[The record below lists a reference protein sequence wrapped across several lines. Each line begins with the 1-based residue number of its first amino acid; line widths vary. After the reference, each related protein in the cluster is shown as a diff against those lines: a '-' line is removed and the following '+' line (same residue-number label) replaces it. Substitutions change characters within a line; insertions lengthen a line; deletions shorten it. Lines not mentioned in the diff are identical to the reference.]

1 MSLGHLFQ
9 KLVDIGQILPP
20 NYRIRDMK
28 SISIIIPAYNEEAC
42 VAELVSRLGMV
53 MDRESSYSWDLLI
66 IENGSSDNTFE
77 ELVKARSKEPRLR
90 IMKLSR
96 NFRMDG
102 GITAG
107 LSGINSDA
115 CVIMTADLQD
125 PPEVI
130 PAFVRKWEEGYE
142 NIYAEIKNREGI
154 SPIRRFNSV
163 MFYKVASYLSD
174 GLITKNASDFRLVDR
189 KVYEAVRIMNERNR
203 FVRGLFSWVGFKSV
217 GVSIDRPP
225 RFAGVSNAHSFK
237 VFELALK
244 GIMAHSNKPLRF
256 ISIFGFFVSL
266 FAMAS
271 LIPLTWI
278 WFHDGVPFA
287 GFGTIVA
294 LIILGLGSQIFF
306 IGVLSEYLGMVY
318 EEVKSRPNFV
328 VSETIGFD

>member
-1 MSLGHLFQ
+1 
-9 KLVDIGQILPP
+9 
-20 NYRIRDMK
+20 MK
-28 SISIIIPAYNEEAC
+28 SVSIVIPAYNEQAC
-42 VAELVSRLGMV
+42 VEELVSRLTKV
-53 MDRESSYSWDLLI
+53 MDSESTYSWDLLV
-66 IENGSSDNTFE
+66 IENGSSDSTFD
-77 ELVKARSKEPRLR
+77 ELIKAKSNEPRLR

-107 LSGINSDA
+107 LSSVDSDA

-130 PAFVRKWEEGYE
+130 SEFLRKWEAGYE

-154 SPIRRFNSV
+154 SPVRKFNSV
-163 MFYKVASYLSD
+163 MFYKVAGYLSD

-189 KVYEAVRIMNERNR
+189 KVYEAVREMNERNR

-217 GVSIDRPP
+217 GISIDRPP
-225 RFAGVSNAHSFK
+225 RYAGTSNAHSLK
-237 VFELALK
+237 VIELALK

-256 ISIFGFFVSL
+256 ISLFGFSVST
-266 FAMAS
+266 FAMIS

-278 WFHDGVPFA
+278 WLHEGVPFA

-294 LIILGLGSQIFF
+294 LIILGLGSQVFF

-318 EEVKSRPNFV
+318 EEVKGRPNFV
-328 VSETIGFD
+328 ISETIGF